1 MKLVLAAAALALATP
16 ALAQTAPP
24 KATPGAAAPSAGQ
37 PAMVMAEGAGV
48 VKSVN
53 AQTNTVTIE
62 HDPIPALNWPAM
74 TMAFKA
80 AQPDLLTGV
89 SAGQQVKFQL
99 MQMGDGTTLTAI
111 QKK

>member
-1 MKLVLAAAALALATP
+1 VKTLVIVAALALAGP
-16 ALAQTAPP
+16 ALAQSGAVKPIL
-24 KATPGAAAPSAGQ
+24 AAAAAP
-37 PAMVMAEGAGV
+37 PAMVMAEGSGV

-53 AQTNTVTIE
+53 AKADTVTIE
-62 HDPIPALNWPAM
+62 HGPIAALNWPAM

-80 AQPDLLTGV
+80 AEPGLLTGV

-99 MQMGDGTTLTAI
+99 MQVGDGTTLTAI

>member
-1 MKLVLAAAALALATP
+1 MKTFALVAALAFAEP
-16 ALAQTAPP
+16 ALAQTGTPTAAP
-24 KATPGAAAPSAGQ
+24 AAAQ
-37 PAMVMAEGAGV
+37 PAMVMAEGSGV

-53 AQTNTVTIE
+53 AKANTVTIE

-80 AQPDLLTGV
+80 AQPGLLSGV

-99 MQMGDGTTLTAI
+99 MQMSDGTTLTAI